1 MDRVLI
7 GDNQFFGINHMSEE
21 RARAQAMRFRD
32 TASIMEVLDAAY
44 AEGIKTFMCTTHERI
59 AEVCTHVRANR
70 ERYPDYKFYPC
81 MPYAHKYANAAT
93 EHGVVGAIRSF
104 LPEENTFAALLG
116 GGISLA
122 RKDLEGLA
130 ALLIDAEMK
139 MFAGLDTPVILL
151 QNVATDFL
159 LGLGFDEAFRIFA
172 EHVRTRYRA
181 EPGFITMNAP
191 RLLARLEKLGIEDP
205 IICTNI
211 NKLGFRMCGGVAA
224 YEELMTRG
232 TCRLIAMSVFASGA
246 LTAQEALQYVCRFPH
261 IRSIVFGAS
270 GRSHIAQTKRLI
282 DELTSAAGNAAA
294 QSVSRR
300 PVTASGDGS

>member
-1 MDRVLI
+1 MDRILI

-21 RARAQAMRFRD
+21 KARAQAIRFQD
-32 TASIMEVLDAAY
+32 TAAIIEVLDAAF

-59 AEVCTHVRANR
+59 AEVCAHFRAHPQK
-70 ERYPDYKFYPC
+70 YAGYQFYPC

-104 LPEENTFAALLG
+104 LPDENAFGALLS

-122 RKDLEGLA
+122 RKDIEGLA

-139 MFAGLDTPVILL
+139 MFAGLATPVVLL

-159 LGLGFDEAFRIFA
+159 VGLGFDDALRIFA
-172 EHVRTRYRA
+172 EHVRERYQA

-191 RLLARLEKLGIEDP
+191 RLLARLKKLGVADP

-211 NKLGFRMCGGVAA
+211 NKLGFRMCGGLSA
-224 YEELMTRG
+224 YEDLMTG
-232 TCRLIAMSVFASGA
+232 GDCRLIAMSVFASGA
-246 LTAQEALQYVCRFPH
+246 LPAPEALEYVCRFPH

-270 GRSHIAQTKRLI
+270 SRSHIAQTRQLI
-282 DELTSAAGNAAA
+282 GQLT
-294 QSVSRR
+294 
-300 PVTASGDGS
+300 PSG